1 MAMHKSLAIAL
12 VTACALSFAC
22 SKRSELVGTW
32 KEPNTSSGPFE
43 SVVAIALTSNQ
54 NTRRIAED
62 EFVRRLPKN
71 TTGYSS
77 YKLLSKEE
85 EEDVDKLVARLQ
97 AEGIHAAAVMR
108 LVEENNSVQ
117 HDPGSFNQQFY
128 TLNSYYSGAFAA
140 SLDPGYL
147 VTEIAVRVE
156 TAFYD
161 VDKPELVWTGYSQTL
176 NPKSV
181 QVVIDDVARLVVQEL
196 TREKFVR

>member
-1 MAMHKSLAIAL
+1 MHKFLAVAL
-12 VTACALSFAC
+12 VAAGALSFAC
-22 SKRSELVGTW
+22 SKSSELVATW
-32 KEPNTSSGPFE
+32 KEPNTSSGPFD
-43 SVVAIALTSNQ
+43 SVVAIALTGDPS
-54 NTRRIAED
+54 TRRIAED

-77 YKLLSKEE
+77 YKILSKEE
-85 EEDVDKLVARLQ
+85 EADVDKLVAKLQ

-117 HDPGSFNQQFY
+117 HDPGSFNQQFF

-156 TAFYD
+156 TALYD

-176 NPKSV
+176 NPKST

-196 TREKFVR
+196 KREKLFR